1 VTKWTQF
8 VQAGGLQYADIIAF
22 HGYTQPSGNQ
32 PPYPETLIGLM
43 LGGSNN
49 KLPWSD
55 GGFLGFLQQNG
66 YSSLPYWDTE
76 GSWAS
81 TIAGLNNKDEQAG
94 FAVRFNILQEW
105 LGVQRFYWY
114 EWDNSNAGTLWQPYT
129 RIDVAM
135 PNSTGGLSVMQGFG
149 DGSFQVASEYGTGN
163 TPTAVAVGQFITGD
177 PVDDLVVAN
186 AGSND
191 ISVLIGNNQGYGTFT
206 SGSAAPAGEDP
217 VAVAVGDFNND
228 GNLDVVVANG
238 GSSGSTVSILLGNGD
253 GTFQSA
259 THYSTGGTS
268 PSAVKVADFNQD
280 GKPDIVV
287 TNADSATVSVLL
299 GNGDGTFQPAATYA
313 VGNGPSAVAVGNFI
327 TSNKYPDLVVANA
340 TDGTVSV
347 LINNGDGTFGTQTT
361 YTVGTN
367 PIAVVVGNFVKTT
380 ASIAVA
386 NEGSNN
392 VSILLGA
399 GNGTF
404 SADGTYSVGK
414 QPVAMVTND
423 FDGNGSPD
431 IATAN
436 AGNNTVTTLLNCY
449 GGKNCNGGIFL
460 QAEATQMADTPV
472 ALATGGFGVVGRND
486 PGSLLKG
493 GFGYQA
499 AYNWSV
505 GNTLSTACSGPNY
518 PYFGVWTC
526 GFTGPNGYQAQA
538 VWDSSQSCKNN
549 VCTYSSYTAPSQYVQ
564 YETAYGQVVPIQNH
578 KVQIGYIPIFLENQ
592 NAPRTQKKSAR

>member
-1 VTKWTQF
+1 
-8 VQAGGLQYADIIAF
+8 
-22 HGYTQPSGNQ
+22 
-32 PPYPETLIGLM
+32 
-43 LGGSNN
+43 
-49 KLPWSD
+49 
-55 GGFLGFLQQNG
+55 
-66 YSSLPYWDTE
+66 
-76 GSWAS
+76 
-81 TIAGLNNKDEQAG
+81 
-94 FAVRFNILQEW
+94 
-105 LGVQRFYWY
+105 
-114 EWDNSNAGTLWQPYT
+114 
-129 RIDVAM
+129 
-135 PNSTGGLSVMQGFG
+135 
-149 DGSFQVASEYGTGN
+149 
-163 TPTAVAVGQFITGD
+163 
-177 PVDDLVVAN
+177 
-186 AGSND
+186 
-191 ISVLIGNNQGYGTFT
+191 
-206 SGSAAPAGEDP
+206 
-217 VAVAVGDFNND
+217 
-228 GNLDVVVANG
+228 
-238 GSSGSTVSILLGNGD
+238 
-253 GTFQSA
+253 
-259 THYSTGGTS
+259 
-268 PSAVKVADFNQD
+268 
-280 GKPDIVV
+280 
-287 TNADSATVSVLL
+287 
-299 GNGDGTFQPAATYA
+299 
-313 VGNGPSAVAVGNFI
+313 
-327 TSNKYPDLVVANA
+327 
-340 TDGTVSV
+340 
-347 LINNGDGTFGTQTT
+347 
-361 YTVGTN
+361 
-367 PIAVVVGNFVKTT
+367 VKTT